1 MNDSTPNI
9 PSIPEP
15 EPQGTVAAKT
25 PPARLWLFTA
35 VLLAPALLTL
45 ATAHYK
51 DAWPFFTFFGSIIA
65 GLVCGFML
73 SFRLCKTVPGK
84 LLGGVGLSLVFI
96 IASFIA
102 CCFGCSLGGAQLR
115 FN

>member
-1 MNDSTPNI
+1 MNDSTPNNT
-9 PSIPEP
+9 SIPEP
-15 EPQGTVAAKT
+15 ESQGTTSAKT

-45 ATAHYK
+45 ATAHSK
-51 DAWPFFTFFGSIIA
+51 DAWPFFTFLGSIIA

-73 SFRLCKTVPGK
+73 SFRVCKTVPAR
-84 LLGGVGLSLVFI
+84 LLAGVGLSLVFI